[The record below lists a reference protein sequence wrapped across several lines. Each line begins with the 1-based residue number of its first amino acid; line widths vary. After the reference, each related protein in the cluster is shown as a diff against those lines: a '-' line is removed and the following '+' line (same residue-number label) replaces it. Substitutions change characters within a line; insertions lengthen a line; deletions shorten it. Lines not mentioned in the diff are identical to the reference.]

1 LQGRSWGSGYYFE
14 LLPAIVHELDPSR
27 AYTPSSPWSPNP
39 DFGPNDPAHGSIHI
53 WDMWNREDYLGYR
66 GKNAR
71 FVAEFGW
78 QGPPTWST
86 MARSV
91 SDSPLTP
98 ESPGMIV
105 HQKAVGG
112 NDKLT
117 DGLVAHLPYVD
128 AMEDWHWAMA
138 LTQATAV
145 RVGIE
150 HFRSLGPHCGGTI
163 VWQLNDCWP
172 VTSWAAIDGYGRAK
186 PLLYAIRRAYQ
197 DQLVTIQPRGDGF
210 NVIVINDSP
219 HALAGELVMSRI
231 SYAGDVLSEERLH
244 VDVAARTTR
253 EFSVSADIAT
263 AGDFESELIVASVAG
278 ERGMWFFAEYKDSRL
293 APESVSTE
301 ATRVEGGYRV
311 SCTASALIRDLALL
325 VDKVD
330 PEATVDSM
338 LVDLLPGET
347 ATFFVA
353 SSAEVD
359 PADFVTP
366 LVLKTANS
374 LLHLGTSK

>member
-1 LQGRSWGSGYYFE
+1 
-14 LLPAIVHELDPSR
+14 
-27 AYTPSSPWSPNP
+27 
-39 DFGPNDPAHGSIHI
+39 
-53 WDMWNREDYLGYR
+53 
-66 GKNAR
+66 
-71 FVAEFGW
+71 
-78 QGPPTWST
+78 
-86 MARSV
+86 
-91 SDSPLTP
+91 
-98 ESPGMIV
+98 V

-150 HFRSLGPHCGGTI
+150 HFRSLGAHCGGTI

-172 VTSWAAIDGYGRAK
+172 VTSWAAIDGYGRSK

-197 DQLVTIQPRGDGF
+197 DQLVTIQPRGGGLAA
-210 NVIVINDSP
+210 IVINDSP

-330 PEATVDSM
+330 PEATVDRM

-347 ATFFVA
+347 VTFFVA

-359 PADFVTP
+359 PAEFVTP
-366 LVLKTANS
+366 LVLKTANA
-374 LLHLGTSK
+374 LLHVGASE